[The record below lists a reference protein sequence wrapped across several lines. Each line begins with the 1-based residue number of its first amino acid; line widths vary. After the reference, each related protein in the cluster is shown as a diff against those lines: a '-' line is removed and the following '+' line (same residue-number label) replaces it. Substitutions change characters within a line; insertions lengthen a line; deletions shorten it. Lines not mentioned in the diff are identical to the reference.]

1 MPEILEGE
9 ALDATTRRY
18 QPPFD
23 EFQLEEG
30 FRIHRLWILIL
41 GCWVW
46 TWKLRLRALGSGLWG
61 LGSNIVFRVQGF
73 GFWVSG
79 S

>member
-46 TWKLRLRALGSGLWG
+46 T
-61 LGSNIVFRVQGF
+61 
-73 GFWVSG
+73 
-79 S
+79 